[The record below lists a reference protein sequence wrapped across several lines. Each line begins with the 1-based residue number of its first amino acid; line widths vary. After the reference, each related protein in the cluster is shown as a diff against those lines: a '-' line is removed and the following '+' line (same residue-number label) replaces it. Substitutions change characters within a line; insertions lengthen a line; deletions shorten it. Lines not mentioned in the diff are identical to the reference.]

1 VPSEQELIAQAE
13 IGEEARKFVESDL
26 GKCVLGMAEQE
37 ALAAMEELVSTD
49 PGDWKKIARLQMQ
62 IQSAR
67 NFEKWLAELIDEG
80 DNAISV
86 FKQQRGD

>member
-1 VPSEQELIAQAE
+1 LSKEQELIAQAE

-37 ALAAMEELVSTD
+37 ALAAMEDLVSTD
-49 PGDWKKIARLQMQ
+49 PGDWKKISRIQMQ
-62 IQSAR
+62 IQFAR